1 MAHGARALSSA
12 WGRPVLLGA
21 PELLKTES
29 RSVVVR
35 AQVRG
40 GPVPAIILKHFRDD
54 PVCGLDDQAGA
65 DFLTRQGL
73 EFGPR
78 LLAADVDARLFV
90 LEDLGRGRTLEEL
103 LRGEDARA
111 ATGGLIATARLAGQ
125 LHART
130 LGLQSEYELVRQAL
144 PPRPQRV
151 RVENARFLL
160 DNEERLLRWLSAV
173 EAEAAPGLHED
184 LQDVARTLANPGP
197 FLAFTHGDLAPGNVL
212 FTANGPRLLDFEYA
226 GMRHALYDA
235 LMWLVTVPLPD
246 ELIARADITYR
257 ITLSS
262 QCEAAQ
268 ADSAWV
274 RARAT
279 VALARTVNLF
289 QWLHPRVLEEDREW
303 APGLSERAALLHHLA
318 RCRALLAPADGFP
331 GLARTL
337 ETLEARLRE
346 RWTVPPFVWPAFRE
360 LDELE

>member
-1 MAHGARALSSA
+1 M
-12 WGRPVLLGA
+12 

-40 GPVPAIILKHFRDD
+40 GPVPAVILKHFRDD
-54 PVCGLDDQAGA
+54 PVCGLDDLAGV
-65 DFLTRQGL
+65 DFLSRQEL

-78 LLAADVDARLFV
+78 LLASDVDARLFM
-90 LEDLGRGRTLEEL
+90 LEDLGRGRSLEEL
-103 LRGEDARA
+103 LNGEDVRA
-111 ATGGLIATARLAGQ
+111 ATGGLISTARLTGQ

-144 PPRPQRV
+144 PPRPERV

-160 DNEERLLRWLSAV
+160 DHEDRLLRWLAAV
-173 EAEAAPGLHED
+173 DAKAAPGLHED
-184 LQDVARTLANPGP
+184 LEDVARTLADPGP
-197 FLAFTHGDLAPGNVL
+197 FLAFTHGDMAPSNVL
-212 FTANGPRLLDFEYA
+212 FTPSGPRLLDFEYA

-235 LMWLVTVPLPD
+235 LMWLVTVPFPD
-246 ELIARADITYR
+246 ELVARADITYR

-262 QCEAAQ
+262 HCEAAQ
-268 ADSAWV
+268 ADSAWT

-303 APGLSERAALLHHLA
+303 APGMSQRAALLHHLA
-318 RCRALLAPADGFP
+318 RCRALLAPTEGFT

-337 ETLEARLRE
+337 ESLEARLRE
-346 RWTVPPFVWPAFRE
+346 RWTVPSFAWPA
-360 LDELE
+360 LHELE

>member
-1 MAHGARALSSA
+1 MLLS
-12 WGRPVLLGA
+12 A
-21 PELLKTES
+21 PELLKEES

-40 GPVPAIILKHFRDD
+40 GPVPVVILKHFRDD
-54 PVCGLDDQAGA
+54 LVCGLDDQAGA
-65 DFLTRQGL
+65 EFLTRRGL
-73 EFGPR
+73 ELGPR
-78 LLAADVDARLFV
+78 FLAGDVDARLFV
-90 LEDLGRGRTLEEL
+90 LEDLGRGRSLEEL

-130 LGLQSEYELVRQAL
+130 LGTQSEYELIRQAL
-144 PPRPQRV
+144 PPRHQRV

-160 DNEERLLRWLSAV
+160 EHEGRLLRWLAAV
-173 EAEAAPGLHED
+173 GAQAAPGLHED
-184 LQDVARTLANPGP
+184 LEAVARTLADPGP

-212 FTANGPRLLDFEYA
+212 FTPSGPRLLDFEYA

-246 ELIARADITYR
+246 ELVARADITYR
-257 ITLSS
+257 ITLSA

-268 ADSAWV
+268 VDSAWT

-318 RCRALLAPADGFP
+318 RCRSLLAPVEGFP

-346 RWTVPPFVWPAFRE
+346 RWNVPPFVWPALRE
-360 LDELE
+360 ME

>member
-1 MAHGARALSSA
+1 MLLST
-12 WGRPVLLGA
+12 

-40 GPVPAIILKHFRDD
+40 GPVPAVILKHFRDE
-54 PVCGLDDQAGA
+54 PVCGLDDQAGV
-65 DFLTRQGL
+65 DFLNRQGL

-78 LLAADVDARLFV
+78 LLASDLDARLFV
-90 LEDLGRGRTLEEL
+90 LEDLGRGRSLEEL

-111 ATGGLIATARLAGQ
+111 ASGGLIATVRLTGQ
-125 LHART
+125 LHTRT
-130 LGLQSEYELVRQAL
+130 LGLQSEYELIRQAL
-144 PPRPQRV
+144 HPRPQRV

-160 DNEERLLRWLSAV
+160 DHEGRLLRWLAAV
-173 EAEAAPGLHED
+173 DAEAAPGVHEE
-184 LQDVARTLANPGP
+184 LEDVARTLANPGP
-197 FLAFTHGDLAPGNVL
+197 FLAFTHGDMAPSNVL
-212 FTANGPRLLDFEYA
+212 FTPGGPRLLDFEYA

-246 ELIARADITYR
+246 ELVARADITYR

-268 ADSAWV
+268 SDSVWT

-289 QWLHPRVLEEDREW
+289 QWLHPHVLEEDREW

-318 RCRALLAPADGFP
+318 RCRALLAPAEGFP
-331 GLARTL
+331 ALGRTL
-337 ETLEARLRE
+337 ASLESRLSE
-346 RWTVPPFVWPAFRE
+346 RWTVPAFVWPAFRS
-360 LDELE
+360 LE